1 MLIFRFFRRKWLLY
15 RPFPESWGEIL
26 ETKAPYYGQLP
37 GDLKQTLRNH
47 LVIFMDEK
55 LFEGCMGMKMTEEKK
70 VIISAYA
77 CVLLLGEPAGYYPD
91 LQTILVYP
99 DDYVAPV
106 REESEGG
113 VVIEGTEA
121 RKGESWVLG
130 SIVLSWDDIQE
141 NIENRS
147 SRRNLIFHE
156 FAHQLDDHYG
166 LTAGI
171 GGEGEI
177 FRDDEWT
184 RTLAG
189 AFRKLQRMSRRGTS
203 CVLDP
208 YGATHPA
215 ELFAV
220 ATEAFFL
227 DPHQLNEEFP
237 KLYGILKSF
246 YNFDPGP
253 FIRNPAR

>member
-1 MLIFRFFRRKWLLY
+1 MPIFRFLRRKWLLY
-15 RPFPESWGEIL
+15 QSFPESWQRIL
-26 ETKAPYYGQLP
+26 DSRVSYYRQLP
-37 GDLKQTLRNH
+37 DGLKQALRNH
-47 LVIFMDEK
+47 IAIFMDEK
-55 LFEGCMGMKMTEEKK
+55 LFEGCSGLEMTEEKK

-77 CVLLLGEPAGYYPD
+77 CILLLGESAGYYPD

-113 VVIEGTEA
+113 IVSEGSQA
-121 RKGESWVLG
+121 RKGESWDLG
-130 SIVLSWDDIQE
+130 NIVLSWDDIQD
-141 NIENRS
+141 NIGDQS
-147 SRRNLIFHE
+147 SGENLIFHE

-171 GGEGEI
+171 GEDGEI

-184 RTLAG
+184 RILAD
-189 AFRKLQRMSRRGTS
+189 AFRTLERKSRRRS
-203 CVLDP
+203 PCVLDP
-208 YGATHPA
+208 YGASHPA

-227 DPHQLNEEFP
+227 KPHKLYEEFP
-237 KLYGILKSF
+237 KLYDALKSF
-246 YNFDPGP
+246 YNLDPSL
-253 FIRNPAR
+253 FIGS

>member
-1 MLIFRFFRRKWLLY
+1 MPIFRFLRRKWLLY
-15 RPFPESWGEIL
+15 RSFPETWQEIL
-26 ETKAPYYGQLP
+26 DRSVPYYWQLP
-37 GDLKQTLRNH
+37 DDLKQTLRNH
-47 LVIFMDEK
+47 LLIFMDEK
-55 LFEGCMGMKMTEEKK
+55 LFEGCNGLEMTEEKK

-91 LQTILVYP
+91 LQSILVYP
-99 DDYVAPV
+99 DDYMAPV

-113 VVIEGTEA
+113 IVSEGTEA
-121 RKGESWVLG
+121 RKGESWNMG
-130 SIVLSWDDIQE
+130 SIVLSWDDIRE

-147 SRRNLIFHE
+147 SPRNLIFHE
-156 FAHQLDDHYG
+156 FAHQLDDNYG
-166 LTAGI
+166 LTAGV
-171 GGEGEI
+171 GEGGEI

-184 RTLAG
+184 HILAATFRTLQ
-189 AFRKLQRMSRRGTS
+189 RKSRRGAN

-227 DPHQLNEEFP
+227 SPHQLYKEFP
-237 KLYGILKSF
+237 KLFDVLKSF
-246 YNFDPGP
+246 YNLDPGS
-253 FIRNPAR
+253 FIVSE

>member
-1 MLIFRFFRRKWLLY
+1 MPIFRFFRRKWLLY
-15 RPFPESWGEIL
+15 RSFPNYWQGIL
-26 ETKAPYYGQLP
+26 ESQVPYYGQLP
-37 GDLKQTLRNH
+37 YELKQTLRKH

-55 LFEGCMGMKMTEEKK
+55 LFEGCGGLEMTEEMK

-99 DDYVAPV
+99 DDYMAPV
-106 REESEGG
+106 REEREGG
-113 VVIEGTEA
+113 IIREGTEA
-121 RKGESWVLG
+121 RKGESWGVG
-130 SIVLSWDDIQE
+130 SIVLSWDDIRE

-147 SRRNLIFHE
+147 SARNLIFHE

-171 GGEGEI
+171 GEDGQI

-184 RTLAG
+184 RILSE
-189 AFRKLQRMSRRGTS
+189 AFRTLQRKSHRGAN

-220 ATEAFFL
+220 GTEAFFL
-227 DPHQLNEEFP
+227 NPHRLIKEFP
-237 KLYGILKSF
+237 KFYGVLKSF
-246 YNFDPGP
+246 YNLDPGL
-253 FIRNPAR
+253 FFSK

>member
-1 MLIFRFFRRKWLLY
+1 MPIFRFLKRKWLHY
-15 RPFPESWGEIL
+15 RSFPNNWLNIL
-26 ETKAPYYGQLP
+26 ETRVPYYKQLP
-37 GDLKQTLRNH
+37 YELKLALRNH

-55 LFEGCMGMKMTEEKK
+55 LFEGCSGLEMTEEKK
-70 VIISAYA
+70 VTISAYA

-99 DDYVAPV
+99 DDYMAPV
-106 REESEGG
+106 REEGEGGIISEGA
-113 VVIEGTEA
+113 EA
-121 RKGESWVLG
+121 RKGESWSVG
-130 SIVLSWDDIQE
+130 NIVLSWDDLRE

-147 SRRNLIFHE
+147 SHRNLVFHE

-171 GGEGEI
+171 GENGQI

-184 RTLAG
+184 RILAES
-189 AFRKLQRMSRRGTS
+189 FRTLQRKSRHGTP
-203 CVLDP
+203 CTLDP
-208 YGATHPA
+208 YGSKHPA

-227 DPHQLNEEFP
+227 NPHKMQKEFP
-237 KLYGILKSF
+237 KLCDVLKSF
-246 YNFDPGP
+246 YNLDPGS
-253 FIRNPAR
+253 FVSN

>member
-1 MLIFRFFRRKWLLY
+1 MPIFRFFRRKWLLY
-15 RPFPESWGEIL
+15 RPFPESWHEVLGSGV
-26 ETKAPYYGQLP
+26 PYYGQLP
-37 GDLKQTLRNH
+37 NALKHALRNH

-55 LFEGCMGMKMTEEKK
+55 LFEGCMGMEMTEERK

-91 LQTILVYP
+91 LQAILVYP
-99 DDYVAPV
+99 DDYMATVQ
-106 REESEGG
+106 EESEGG
-113 VVIEGTEA
+113 IVSEGMEA
-121 RKGESWVLG
+121 RKGESWDVG
-130 SIVLSWDDIQE
+130 SIVLSWEDIRE
-141 NIENRS
+141 NIENQS
-147 SRRNLIFHE
+147 SGHNLIFHE

-171 GGEGEI
+171 GDEGEI

-184 RTLAG
+184 RILSA
-189 AFRKLQRMSRRGTS
+189 AYLELQRKSRRGTA
-203 CVLDP
+203 CVLDS

-227 DPHQLNEEFP
+227 NPHQLRKEFP
-237 KLYGILKSF
+237 KLYGVLKSF
-246 YNFDPGP
+246 YNLDPCS
-253 FIRNPAR
+253 FITKE